1 MAGYVKHNL
10 LETED
15 SAAKF
20 GFGHVGEV
28 RFPNEDLRTEQTG
41 LSLHTIK
48 PNQRQAFGHRHAE
61 VEEVYVV
68 LRGSGRAK
76 LGEEIVEVRERDA
89 LRVDP
94 DTWRCFEA
102 GPDGLE
108 VLAVSPR
115 RKDDRGEMQMDWWQ
129 D

>member
-1 MAGYVKHNL
+1 MGFDKRNL
-10 LETED
+10 LEIAD

-20 GFGHVGEV
+20 GFGHVGEA
-28 RFPNEDLRTEQTG
+28 RFPNEELHTQQTG

-61 VEEVYVV
+61 VEEVYVI

-76 LGEEIVEVRERDA
+76 LDDEIVEVGERDA
-89 LRVDP
+89 VRVDAQ
-94 DTWRCFEA
+94 TWRCFEA

-108 VLAVSPR
+108 LLAVSPR
-115 RKDDRGEMQMDWWQ
+115 RKDDRGEMEVGWWK